1 MRARAPPAPSDI
13 TGLTLQ
19 AAANRHDPTAAM
31 AGQARNRP
39 WLRPA
44 HDLRRHFDLRGFAGE
59 TLPGPAVA
67 AIAALLA
74 GAGLLALAASAYG
87 RAITPPVAHSVKLP
101 GRIGGEA

>member
-1 MRARAPPAPSDI
+1 
-13 TGLTLQ
+13 
-19 AAANRHDPTAAM
+19 M

-44 HDLRRHFDLRGFAGE
+44 HDLRRHFDLPGFAGE

-87 RAITPPVAHSVKLP
+87 RAITPPVAQSVKLP